1 VLFLGWA
8 AGGVGCGNSSSA
20 DTTSNQ
26 ALTPPS
32 AAFTVTPP
40 SGPAPLAAS
49 FRDASTGDITQ
60 RTWSFG
66 DGATS
71 VETHPAHT
79 YLASGTFSV
88 TLTVTGPG
96 GTAIATQAAAVV
108 VSPAPV
114 DASWRFAVV
123 GDTHVPYAN
132 IIGEMVTSM
141 IADRVSLVLV
151 PGDIVHGGSGS
162 NAAELRTQLATW
174 KATMAPLYAAGIGV
188 YPIRGNHEA
197 DVKGDT
203 LPVWTEAFSGTAALP
218 GNGPTGETNL
228 TYSFTH
234 KNALF
239 LGLDEYVSLHRVNQP
254 WVDQQ
259 LAAKGTRPHVFA
271 FGHEPAFKA
280 FHTDCLDDYPTERN
294 AFWNSL
300 AAAGARM
307 YLSGHDHFFDV
318 ARIDDGDGDPA
329 DDLMQVVV
337 GGGGGD
343 LFDRYAY
350 VGDNATFTPTNL
362 THDKSFGYLLVEVSG
377 ASDSDLGVT
386 LSFKRRTVDPV
397 TSVPSYG
404 TTYTTSYSAPSQLN
418 YPIVDTG
425 QVACYNDTAEIPA
438 PVAGSAYY
446 GQDAQHG
453 GRQPSFQVNGDGTVT
468 DRHTGLTWVQARGPK
483 LTWDQAVAGASTC
496 RVGGYDDWRMP
507 TIKELYSLINY
518 TGAQGPSFTST
529 EGYLPFIDATAFEFK
544 YGAGTSEERVIDCQ
558 DWSANVYVG
567 TVMQWTLA
575 AFGVNFADGRIKGY
589 PVSGPTGTSHYVRYV
604 RGNPG
609 YGKNVFADP
618 GDGTVLDTATGLQW
632 TKADSGAGMDWKT
645 ALAWVQSRNQAG
657 HLGYSDWRLPNAKEL
672 QSLVDYSRA
681 PRATDPARRG
691 PAIDHLFSCT
701 SIIDEGGGTDY
712 PFFWTSTSFK
722 DGTVGGIPAAYLCFG
737 SALGFMPTAGST
749 QLLDVHG
756 AGAQRSDPKSGD
768 PAAYPT
774 GRGPQGDVVRIR
786 NFVRLVRDATLSH

>member
-1 VLFLGWA
+1 MA
-8 AGGVGCGNSSSA
+8 CGVGCGSA
-20 DTTSNQ
+20 DSSG
-26 ALTPPS
+26 TPSSPTPAAPS
-32 AAFTVTPP
+32 AAFTVTPA
-40 SGPAPLAAS
+40 SGPAPLTAS
-49 FRDASTGDITQ
+49 FRDTSTGDITQ

-66 DGATS
+66 DGTSS
-71 VETHPAHT
+71 VETHPTHA
-79 YLASGTFSV
+79 YPASGTFSV
-88 TLTVTGPG
+88 SLTVTGPG
-96 GTAIATQAAAVV
+96 GTATATKASAVV
-108 VSPAPV
+108 VSPATLSS
-114 DASWRFAVV
+114 SWRFAVV
-123 GDTHVPYAN
+123 GDTHVPSAT

-141 IADRVSLVLV
+141 IADQVNLVLV
-151 PGDIVHGGSGS
+151 PGDIVQGGSGS

-174 KATMAPLYAAGIGV
+174 KGYMAPLYAAGIGV

-203 LPVWTEAFSGTAALP
+203 LSVWNEAFSGAYALP
-218 GNGPTGETNL
+218 SNGPAGETNL

-259 LAAKGTRPHVFA
+259 LASRGTRPHIFA

-280 FHTDCLDDYPTERN
+280 FHTDCLDDYSMERN

-300 AAAGARM
+300 TAGGAKL
-307 YLSGHDHFFDV
+307 YLSGHDHFFDI
-318 ARIDDGDGDPA
+318 ARIDDGDGDPT
-329 DDLMQVVV
+329 DDLWQVVV

-350 VGDNATFTPTNL
+350 VGENAPYNPINL
-362 THDKSFGYLLVEVSG
+362 THDKSNGYLLVEVSG
-377 ASDSDLGVT
+377 DSDSDLDVT
-386 LSFKRRTVDPV
+386 LSFKRRTLDPI
-397 TSVPSYG
+397 TSVPTYI
-404 TTYTTSYSAPSQLN
+404 TTYSTTYSTPSQLK

-425 QVACYNDTAEIPA
+425 QVACFNETAEIVA
-438 PVAGSAYY
+438 PVAGSAFY

-453 GRQPSFQVNGDGTVT
+453 GRQPSYQVSGDGTVT
-468 DRHTGLTWVQARGPK
+468 DRNTGLTWVQARGAK
-483 LTWDQAVAGASTC
+483 LTWAQAVAGASNC
-496 RVGGYDDWRMP
+496 RVGSYDDWRMP

-544 YGAGTSEERVIDCQ
+544 YGAGTSDERVIDCQ
-558 DWSANVYVG
+558 DWSSTAYVG
-567 TVMQWTLA
+567 AVMQGTLA

-589 PVSGPTGTSHYVRYV
+589 PISGAGGGASHYVRYV
-604 RGNPG
+604 RGNPH
-609 YGKNVFADP
+609 YGENAFADP
-618 GDGTVLDTATGLQW
+618 GDGTILDTATGLQW
-632 TKADSGAGMDWKT
+632 AKADSGVGMDWKT
-645 ALAWVQSRNQAG
+645 ALAWVQSQNQAL
-657 HLGYSDWRLPNAKEL
+657 HLGHADWRLPNAKEL

-691 PAIDHLFSCT
+691 PAIDPLFNST
-701 SIIDEGGGTDY
+701 AIRDEGGGTDY

-737 SALGFMPTAGST
+737 SALGFMPTATST

-786 NFVRLVRDATLSH
+786 NFVRLVRDAN